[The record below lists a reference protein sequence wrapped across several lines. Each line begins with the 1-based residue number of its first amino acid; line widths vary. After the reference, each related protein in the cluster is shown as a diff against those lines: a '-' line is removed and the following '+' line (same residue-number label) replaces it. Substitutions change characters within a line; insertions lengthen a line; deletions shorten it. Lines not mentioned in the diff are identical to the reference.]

1 MHSIEYHITHTHHK
15 NKLRQYL
22 HTGSETFTIGLHIL
36 SLIEGGCSAPN
47 GISGQA
53 MKAQNTIHEMY
64 MYTQTNAVQWFTVQV
79 PESRDIQYYGS
90 FMLTKTDAVQRSQYT
105 VHTILQNKQ
114 RARQTLVL

>member
-1 MHSIEYHITHTHHK
+1 MKPS
-15 NKLRQYL
+15 L
-22 HTGSETFTIGLHIL
+22 GLHIL

-64 MYTQTNAVQWFTVQV
+64 TRTNAVQWFTVQV

-105 VHTILQNKQ
+105 VHTILTKQ
-114 RARQTLVL
+114 CTRQTLVL